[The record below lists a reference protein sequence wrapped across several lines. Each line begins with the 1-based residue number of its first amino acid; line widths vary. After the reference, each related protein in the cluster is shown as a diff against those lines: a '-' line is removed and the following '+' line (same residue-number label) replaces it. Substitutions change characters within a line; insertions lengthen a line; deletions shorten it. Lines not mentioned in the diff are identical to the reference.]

1 MDGNNLTGTIPPSW
15 TSLPALQRV
24 DVQPGNAGLC
34 PRAPTNAQF
43 DLCEAGNV
51 VCPALAVT
59 NSSACL
65 ATNSSGS
72 GSGGSSGGSS
82 GGGSSSFPV
91 AAVAA
96 PVAVVTVAAVVMGL
110 LVWRRRRKA
119 VAVRLAGPVES
130 TKDLHSSL
138 EVSAPS

>member
-1 MDGNNLTGTIPPSW
+1 MNGNNLTGTIPPSW

-43 DLCEAGNV
+43 HLCETGNV
-51 VCPALAVT
+51 LCPALTVT

-65 ATNSSGS
+65 AANGS
-72 GSGGSSGGSS
+72 GSDSDGSSGGSS
-82 GGGSSSFPV
+82 GGGSSFPV